1 MNQQLSEMSIH
12 NLAANTIR
20 GLAMDAV
27 QKAKSGHPGAPMGMA
42 DIAVVL
48 WTKFMRHNPADI
60 TWPDRDRF
68 VLSNGHASMLLY
80 SLLHLSGYDL
90 SMDEIK
96 NFRQWGSHT
105 PGHPENFKTRGIETT
120 TGPLGQGLT
129 NAVGMAIAEQWL
141 AKHFNRPEFP
151 IVDHRTFVFV
161 SDGDLMEGV
170 SHEAFS
176 IAGHLRL
183 GKLIAFYDDNHI
195 TIDGSTS
202 LSWSD
207 DVPARF
213 RAYQWHTQSI
223 DGHDPAAIEQAIL
236 AALDEQERPSLI
248 ACRTQIGFG
257 SPNKANTAEAH
268 GEPLGEEEVRLT
280 KERLGWP
287 VDKPFFVPEGVYEYM
302 RPADAADWQ
311 RRWEE
316 RLLAYAQEYPE
327 LAATYRR
334 ALAGELP
341 AGWNENMPT
350 FDASKKQATR
360 AASGKVLETLVSR
373 IPTLMGGSADLT
385 PSNKTKVG
393 EMERVAPG
401 DFSGRY
407 FHFGIREHG
416 MSGILTG
423 MTLHGGIRGYGGTFL
438 IFSDYLRPTMR
449 LAAMIGVPVIYVF
462 THDSIGL
469 GEDGPTHQPIE
480 HLMSLRAIPNLTI
493 FRPADAYET
502 TAAWLVA
509 LERKT
514 GPTALVLS
522 RQNLPVLEAES
533 AEKAMKG
540 AYVLRDAENPPVI
553 LIGTGSEVHIAV
565 EAHDLLAKVG
575 IASRV
580 VSMPS
585 WELFEAQ
592 PAAYRDSVL
601 PPTITARV
609 SIEAGATLGW
619 PRYVGTSGE
628 SIGLDRF
635 GASAPYEQIYEHLGL
650 TAEKMVETAKRTI
663 ERTAG
668 GTK

>member
-1 MNQQLSEMSIH
+1 MNHDLSAMPKH

-48 WTKFMRHNPADI
+48 WTKFLRHNPADV

-90 SMDEIK
+90 SLDEIK

-129 NAVGMAIAEQWL
+129 NAVGMAIAEKWL
-141 AKHFNRPEFP
+141 AQQFNRPEFP
-151 IVDHRTFVFV
+151 LVDHRTFVFV

-176 IAGHLRL
+176 IAGHLKL

-195 TIDGSTS
+195 TIDGATS

-207 DVPARF
+207 DVLARF
-213 RAYQWHTQSI
+213 QAYQWHTQRV
-223 DGHDPAAIEQAIL
+223 DGHDPAAIEQAVL
-236 AALDEQERPSLI
+236 AALEETERPSLI
-248 ACRTQIGFG
+248 ACRTIIGFG
-257 SPNKANTAEAH
+257 SPHKEGTAEAH
-268 GEPLGEEEVRLT
+268 GEPLGDEEIRLT

-287 VDKPFFVPEGVYEYM
+287 VDEKFFVPDGVYEYM
-302 RPADAADWQ
+302 RPAEAAHWQ
-311 RRWEE
+311 QRWEE
-316 RLLAYAQEYPE
+316 RLRAYEQEYPE
-327 LAATYRR
+327 LAATFRA

-341 AGWNENMPT
+341 AGWNENMPA
-350 FDASKKQATR
+350 FDPAKPQATR
-360 AASGKVLETLVSR
+360 AASGKVLETLIPR
-373 IPTLMGGSADLT
+373 IPTLVGGSADLT

-393 EMERVAPG
+393 GMERIGPDHFG
-401 DFSGRY
+401 GRY

-416 MSGILTG
+416 MSGIMTG
-423 MTLHGGIRGYGGTFL
+423 MTLHGGLRTYGGTFL

-449 LAAMIGVPVIYVF
+449 LAAMIGAPVIYVF

-480 HLMSLRAIPNLTI
+480 QLMSLRAVPNLTI

-502 TAAWLVA
+502 TAGWLVA

-522 RQNLPVLEAES
+522 RQNLPILEPDTV
-533 AEKAMKG
+533 EKAMKG
-540 AYVLRDAENPPVI
+540 AYVLRDANNPQVI

-565 EAHDLLAKVG
+565 EAHDLLAKEG
-575 IASRV
+575 IAARV

-585 WELFEAQ
+585 WELFEDQ
-592 PAAYRDSVL
+592 PAAYRDTVL
-601 PPTITARV
+601 PPTVTARV
-609 SIEAGATLGW
+609 AIEAGATLGW
-619 PRYVGTSGE
+619 PRYVGTVGE
-628 SIGLDRF
+628 AIGLDRF

-650 TAEKMVETAKRTI
+650 TAEKMVEAAKRVI
-663 ERTAG
+663 ERAA
-668 GTK
+668 K

>member
-1 MNQQLSEMSIH
+1 MNQQLNTMTIH

-48 WTKFMRHNPADI
+48 WTKFLRHNPADV
-60 TWPDRDRF
+60 TWSDRDRF

-90 SMDEIK
+90 SIDEIK

-141 AKHFNRPEFP
+141 ANHFNRPSFS

-176 IAGHLRL
+176 IAGHLKL

-223 DGHDPAAIEQAIL
+223 DGHDPAAIEQAVL
-236 AALDEQERPSLI
+236 AALEETERPSLI

-287 VDKPFFVPEGVYEYM
+287 LDKPFYVPEEVYEYM
-302 RPADAADWQ
+302 RPAEAIHWQ
-311 RRWEE
+311 QRWEE
-316 RLLAYAQEYPE
+316 MLPAYEREYPD
-327 LAATYRR
+327 LATTFRQ

-360 AASGKVLETLVSR
+360 AASGKVLETLIPR
-373 IPTLMGGSADLT
+373 IPTLVGGSADLT

-393 EMERVAPG
+393 EMKRVAPG

-423 MTLHGGIRGYGGTFL
+423 MTLHGGIRAYGGTFL

-449 LAAMIGVPVIYVF
+449 LAAMMGVPVIYVF

-480 HLMSLRAIPNLTI
+480 HLMALRAIPNLTI
-493 FRPADAYET
+493 FRPADPYET
-502 TAAWLVA
+502 AAGWLVA

-522 RQNLPVLEAES
+522 RQNLPVLEPAS
-533 AEKAMKG
+533 AEQAMKG
-540 AYVLRDAENPPVI
+540 AYVLRDADNPQVI
-553 LIGTGSEVHIAV
+553 
-565 EAHDLLAKVG
+565 
-575 IASRV
+575 
-580 VSMPS
+580 
-585 WELFEAQ
+585 
-592 PAAYRDSVL
+592 PAR
-601 PPTITARV
+601 R
-609 SIEAGATLGW
+609 
-619 PRYVGTSGE
+619 R
-628 SIGLDRF
+628 
-635 GASAPYEQIYEHLGL
+635 
-650 TAEKMVETAKRTI
+650 
-663 ERTAG
+663 
-668 GTK
+668 